1 MAGFA
6 IPGLGSG
13 GTIDFANMLEQ
24 IKKAEQSKLDPYT
37 KKKTGFNN
45 QVSSWGKI
53 SSSLSAL
60 NDNLKKIGDDGF
72 HGVTVGTNKAFKAT
86 ATSGAQ
92 PDSYEVYVEQLA
104 RAHKIGT
111 GAQSSR
117 TDNLGDQSADKR
129 TLKISVGDGEPM
141 EIELAKDQTSLE
153 QIAKKINQEKGD
165 VTASVRPT
173 EDGKFTLVMTSK
185 KTGDEGQIKVE
196 VEGDNKLG
204 DVLNFDPAAAK
215 PPAGKMD
222 TTVEAQNAIVVI
234 DGVKLTRSS
243 NTITDAI
250 DGITLELQQVSEKD
264 KDDPTKFVYENLS
277 VTSDTSKFK
286 GAIEEFVKLYNAFL
300 SESSSAS
307 AWKPPAEGKEGEP
320 NAGNGALMGNST
332 LRRLTAD
339 MREVAVGSNSELSDV
354 FASLAKLGI
363 EVKTEDA
370 ATGKLTIDSKKLEAA
385 VKENP
390 AEIEA
395 LFLGKGSSEG
405 IADKMQGIIKNY
417 IGDADAIPKVKGVIE
432 QITKGLQDQT
442 SQVSDRIKQ
451 MEKMIDAVVERNRKD
466 FERLDLAMSK
476 MNNMSS
482 QLQSMLA
489 GL

>member
-24 IKKAEQSKLDPYT
+24 IKKAEQSKLAPYT

-72 HGVTVGTNKAFKAT
+72 HGVTVGTNKAFKAS

-117 TDNLGDQSADKR
+117 TDNLGDQSVDKR
-129 TLKISVGDGEPM
+129 ALKISVGDGKPM
-141 EIELAKDQTSLE
+141 EIELEEDQTSLD

-185 KTGDEGQIKVE
+185 KTGEEGQIKVE
-196 VEGDNKLG
+196 VEGDSRLG
-204 DVLNFDPAAAK
+204 DVLNFDPAAAR
-215 PPAGKMD
+215 PPAGKMA

-234 DGVKLTRSS
+234 DGVKLNRSS

-250 DGITLELQQVSEKD
+250 DGITLELQQISEKE
-264 KDDPTKFVYENLS
+264 KDSGEFIYENLS

-286 GAIEEFVKLYNAFL
+286 GAVEEFVKLYNAFL

-307 AWKPPAEGKEGEP
+307 VWKAPTDDKEGEP
-320 NAGNGALMGNST
+320 NPGNGALMGNST

-339 MREVAVGSNSELSDV
+339 MREVAVGSNSELSDL

-370 ATGKLTIDSKKLEAA
+370 ATGKLTIDSKKLETA

-395 LFLGKGSSEG
+395 LFLGKGSNEG
-405 IADKMQGIIKNY
+405 IADKMQSIIKNY
-417 IGDADAIPKVKGVIE
+417 IGDSDAIPKVKGVIE

-451 MEKMIDAVVERNRKD
+451 MEKMIDAVVERNRQD

>member
-13 GTIDFANMLEQ
+13 GTIDFDNMLSQ

-72 HGVTVGTNKAFKAT
+72 HGVTVGTNKAFKAS

-117 TDNLGDQSADKR
+117 TDNLGDQSVDKR
-129 TLKISVGDGEPM
+129 TLKIGVGDGKPM
-141 EIELAKDQTSLE
+141 EIELEEDQTSLD
-153 QIAKKINQEKGD
+153 QIAKKINQQKGD

-185 KTGDEGQIKVE
+185 KTGEEGQIKVE
-196 VEGDNKLG
+196 VEGDSRLG
-204 DVLNFDPAAAK
+204 DVLNFDPAAAR
-215 PPAGKMD
+215 PPAGKMA

-234 DGVKLTRSS
+234 DGVKLNRSS

-250 DGITLELQQVSEKD
+250 DGITLELQQISEKD
-264 KDDPTKFVYENLS
+264 KDSGEFIYENLS

-286 GAIEEFVKLYNAFL
+286 GAVEEFVKLYNAFL

-307 AWKPPAEGKEGEP
+307 AWKPPAEGKEDEP

-339 MREVAVGSNSELSDV
+339 MREVAVGSNSELSEV

-370 ATGKLTIDSKKLEAA
+370 ATGKLTIDSKKLETA

-395 LFLGKGSSEG
+395 LFLGKGSNEG
-405 IADKMQGIIKNY
+405 IADKMQSIIKNY
-417 IGDADAIPKVKGVIE
+417 IGDSDAIPKVKGVIE

-476 MNNMSS
+476 MNNMSN
-482 QLQSMLA
+482 QLASMLA

>member
-24 IKKAEQSKLDPYT
+24 IKKAEQSKLAPYT

-72 HGVTVGTNKAFKAT
+72 HGVTVGTNKAFKAS

-117 TDNLGDQSADKR
+117 TDNLGDQSVDKR
-129 TLKISVGDGEPM
+129 TLKISVGDGKPM
-141 EIELAKDQTSLE
+141 EIELDKDQTSLD

-185 KTGDEGQIKVE
+185 KTGEEGQIKVE
-196 VEGDNKLG
+196 VEGDDQLG
-204 DVLNFDPAAAK
+204 EVLNFDPAAAR
-215 PPAGKMD
+215 PPAGKMA

-234 DGVKLTRSS
+234 DGVKLNRSS

-250 DGITLELQQVSEKD
+250 DGITLELQQISEKE
-264 KDDPTKFVYENLS
+264 KDSGEFIYENLS

-286 GAIEEFVKLYNAFL
+286 GAVEEFVKLYNAFL

-307 AWKPPAEGKEGEP
+307 AWKPPAEGKEDEP

-339 MREVAVGSNSELSDV
+339 MREVAVGSNSELSDL

-395 LFLGKGSSEG
+395 LFLGKGSNEG
-405 IADKMQGIIKNY
+405 IADKMQGIIKHY
-417 IGDADAIPKVKGVIE
+417 MGDSDAIPKVKGVIE
-432 QITKGLQDQT
+432 QITKGLKDQT
-442 SQVSDRIKQ
+442 TQVSDRIKQ
-451 MEKMIDAVVERNRKD
+451 MEKMIDAVVERNRQD

>member
-24 IKKAEQSKLDPYT
+24 IKKAEQSKLAPYT

-72 HGVTVGTNKAFKAT
+72 HGVTVGTNKAFKAS
-86 ATSGAQ
+86 ATSGVQ

-117 TDNLGDQSADKR
+117 TDNLGDQSVDKR
-129 TLKISVGDGEPM
+129 TLKISVGDGKPM
-141 EIELAKDQTSLE
+141 EIELDKDQTSLD

-185 KTGDEGQIKVE
+185 KTGEEGQIKVE
-196 VEGDNKLG
+196 VEGDDQLG
-204 DVLNFDPAAAK
+204 EVLNFDPAAAR
-215 PPAGKMD
+215 PPAGKMA

-234 DGVKLTRSS
+234 DGVKLNRSS

-250 DGITLELQQVSEKD
+250 DGITLELQQISEKE
-264 KDDPTKFVYENLS
+264 KDSGEFIYENLS

-286 GAIEEFVKLYNAFL
+286 GAVEEFVKLYNAFL

-307 AWKPPAEGKEGEP
+307 AWKPPAEGKEDEP

-339 MREVAVGSNSELSDV
+339 MREVAVGSNSELSDL

-395 LFLGKGSSEG
+395 LFLGKGSNEG
-405 IADKMQGIIKNY
+405 IADKMQGIIKHY
-417 IGDADAIPKVKGVIE
+417 MGDSDAIPKVKGVIE
-432 QITKGLQDQT
+432 QITKGLKDQT
-442 SQVSDRIKQ
+442 TQVSDRIKQ
-451 MEKMIDAVVERNRKD
+451 MEKMIDAVVERNRQD